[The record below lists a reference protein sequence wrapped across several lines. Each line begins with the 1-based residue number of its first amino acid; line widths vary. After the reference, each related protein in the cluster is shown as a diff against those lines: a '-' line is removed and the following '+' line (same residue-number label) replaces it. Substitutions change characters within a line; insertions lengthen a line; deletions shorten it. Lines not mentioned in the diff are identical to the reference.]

1 MFKESDFEI
10 PLEKQLRMQLIIK
23 EIDECNDVETLRKHL
38 KQTAETLMKYQHLLG
53 KAVEAN
59 LHNCM
64 TNFIDTIK
72 EISDE
77 NSDGL

>member
-10 PLEKQLRMQLIIK
+10 PLEKQLRIQLIFK
-23 EIDECNDVETLRKHL
+23 EVEACTDVEVLQKHL

-59 LHNCM
+59 LHNTM
-64 TNFIDTIK
+64 TDFTDTIK
-72 EISDE
+72 DIT
-77 NSDGL
+77 NKKSDGT